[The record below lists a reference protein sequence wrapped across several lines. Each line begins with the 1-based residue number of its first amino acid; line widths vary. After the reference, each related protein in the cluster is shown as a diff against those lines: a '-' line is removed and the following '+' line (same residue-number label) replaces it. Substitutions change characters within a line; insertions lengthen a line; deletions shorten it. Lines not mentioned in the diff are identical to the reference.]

1 MLPTPLAFA
10 TMPRYAPA
18 PEKEGGSSKHP
29 ESGEWLD
36 NIKPLIHDIDFL
48 SDADRKMIYEDNAKR
63 VSNL

>member
-1 MLPTPLAFA
+1 
-10 TMPRYAPA
+10 MPRYAPA

-36 NIKPLIHDIDFL
+36 NIKPLIDDIDFL

-63 VSNL
+63 VFNL